1 MQMEKFLRSEVHSA
15 VGSFCVGDDREFTAE
30 KGGTE
35 FASHRPLSLIMAPPI
50 SFLVQGEPCS
60 ELRGVIS
67 PD

>member
-15 VGSFCVGDDREFTAE
+15 VGSLCVGDEREFAAE
-30 KGGTE
+30 KGGTD
-35 FASHRPLSLIMAPPI
+35 FAPHRLLSLIVAPPI

-67 PD
+67 PN

>member
-1 MQMEKFLRSEVHSA
+1 MRMEKFLRSEVHST
-15 VGSFCVGDDREFTAE
+15 VGSLCVGDNSEFATE

-35 FASHRPLSLIMAPPI
+35 FAPQRLLSLIMAPPI